1 MRNIRLFVDFWN
13 LQLRWNDHMRS
24 ATGSQTP
31 VPLAWRKLPSVLKS
45 GLSSILGSSDEII
58 LKGTRIFASVN
69 PRKGSSDERLKVY
82 LHSLGQAPGIQVTMR
97 DRRPIKD
104 TCPSCHRPIERTV
117 QKGVGAEIITA
128 LFEGA
133 ISNSYDMALLI
144 SSDADYVSAIHFIQN
159 RLNKEIVHVGFKDG
173 GAEVRSASWGHV
185 LLDGDIAAELVE
197 T

>member
-13 LQLRWNDHMRS
+13 LQLRWNDNTRAAS
-24 ATGSQTP
+24 GSEKP
-31 VPLAWRKLPSVLKS
+31 VPLAWRNLPSVLTS
-45 GLSSILGSSDEII
+45 VLPSILGNSDDIV

-82 LHSLGQAPGIQVTMR
+82 LQSLGQAPGIQVTTR

-104 TCPSCHRPIERTV
+104 TCPNCHHPIERTV

-133 ISNSYDMALLI
+133 ISNSYDVAVLI
-144 SSDADYVSAIHFIQN
+144 SNDADYVSAIHFIQN
-159 RLNKEIVHVGFKDG
+159 HLNKEIVHVGFKDG
-173 GAEVRSASWGHV
+173 GAEVRSAAWGHI
-185 LLDGDIAAELVE
+185 LLDGDIATKLVE
-197 T
+197 I